1 MKFDSELMLKPM
13 LIGGIVGGVLSAIP
27 IISCL
32 NCCCLLY
39 AGSGAITAYL
49 ITQKT
54 MSLEM
59 EDYALAG
66 AGSGA
71 IAGLINGILGLVIG
85 TAINASLMSMMGMP
99 NDMASQQM
107 AGSMFGGVIGIPIA
121 MVLGAIFGAVGAIV
135 YIKVK
140 E

>member
-13 LIGGIVGGVLSAIP
+13 LIGGVVGGILSSIP

-49 ITQKT
+49 ISQKT

-59 EDYALAG
+59 NDYALAG

-71 IAGLINGILGLVIG
+71 IAGLINGILSLFIS

-99 NDMASQQM
+99 PDMASQQM
-107 AGSMFGGVIGIPIA
+107 AGSMVSGVIGIPIA
-121 MVLGAIFGAVGAIV
+121 IVLGAIFGAVGAIV

>member
-1 MKFDSELMLKPM
+1 MRFDRELMLKPM
-13 LIGGIVGGVLSAIP
+13 LIGGVVGGILSSIP

-49 ITQKT
+49 LTQKT
-54 MSLEM
+54 ISLEM
-59 EDYALAG
+59 DDYALAG

-71 IAGLINGILGLVIG
+71 IAGLINGILSLFIS
-85 TAINASLMSMMGMP
+85 TAINASLMSMIGMP
-99 NDMASQQM
+99 SDMASQQM
-107 AGSMFGGVIGIPIA
+107 ASSMVGGIIGIPIA
-121 MVLGAIFGAVGAIV
+121 IVLGAVFGAVGAII

>member
-107 AGSMFGGVIGIPIA
+107 AGGMAGGVIGIPIA
-121 MVLGAIFGAVGAIV
+121 IVLGAVFGAVGAIV

>member
-13 LIGGIVGGVLSAIP
+13 LIGGVVGGILSSIP

-49 ITQKT
+49 ISQKT

-59 EDYALAG
+59 NDYALAG

-71 IAGLINGILGLVIG
+71 IAGLINGILSLFIS

-99 NDMASQQM
+99 PDMASQQM
-107 AGSMFGGVIGIPIA
+107 AGSMVGGVIGIPIA
-121 MVLGAIFGAVGAIV
+121 IVLGAIFGAVGAIV

>member
-1 MKFDSELMLKPM
+1 MKFDSELMLKPV
-13 LIGGIVGGVLSAIP
+13 LIGGVIGGVLSAIP

-49 ITQKT
+49 IAQKT

-85 TAINASLMSMMGMP
+85 TALNASLMPLIGMP
-99 NDMASQQM
+99 SDMATQNM
-107 AGSMFGGVIGIPIA
+107 VGSMVGGVISIPVYI
-121 MVLGAIFGAVGAIV
+121 VLGAIFGAIGAII
-135 YIKVK
+135 YIKLK

>member
-71 IAGLINGILGLVIG
+71 IAGLINGILSLFIS

-107 AGSMFGGVIGIPIA
+107 AGGMAGGVIGIPIA
-121 MVLGAIFGAVGAIV
+121 IVLGAVFGAVGAIV